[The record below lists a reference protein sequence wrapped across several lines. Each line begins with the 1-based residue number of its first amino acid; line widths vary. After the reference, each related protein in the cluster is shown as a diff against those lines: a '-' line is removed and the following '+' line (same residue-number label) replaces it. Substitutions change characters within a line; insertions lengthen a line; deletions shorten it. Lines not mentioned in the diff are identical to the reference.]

1 MTFQEL
7 GLNEPIL
14 RALADQGYE
23 QPSPIQ
29 AKAIPPA
36 LTGRDVLGCA
46 QTGTGKTCAF
56 AAPILQ
62 QLSGHKAQG
71 RPIRALILTPTRELA
86 LQIQE
91 SFEAYGKYLP
101 LRSTV
106 IFGGVGQ
113 APQVERLKNGVDILV
128 ATPGRLGDL
137 YGQKL
142 IDLSRLEIFVLDEA
156 DRMLDMGFIRD
167 VTRILDLMPQRR
179 NLGLF
184 SATISREVMDISWVY
199 QRDPVEITV
208 RADEQNKPDITQYR
222 LDVDRN
228 EKVDTMVRLMEIGGY
243 DRVIAFCNTKNMTD
257 RLSGLLR
264 MRNISCEAI
273 HGDIQQRVR
282 EKTLQKFREGK
293 LRVLA
298 ATDVAARGLDID
310 DVDAVFNYDVPDENE
325 YYIHRI
331 GRTGR
336 ARRHGVAYSL
346 VSSITEGIR
355 LDDIRKNTGNEIRT
369 VKLDAH
375 GELTDVEK
383 Q

>member
-62 QLSGHKAQG
+62 QLSGRKAQG

-113 APQVERLKNGVDILV
+113 APQV
-128 ATPGRLGDL
+128 
-137 YGQKL
+137 
-142 IDLSRLEIFVLDEA
+142 
-156 DRMLDMGFIRD
+156 
-167 VTRILDLMPQRR
+167 
-179 NLGLF
+179 
-184 SATISREVMDISWVY
+184 
-199 QRDPVEITV
+199 
-208 RADEQNKPDITQYR
+208 
-222 LDVDRN
+222 
-228 EKVDTMVRLMEIGGY
+228 
-243 DRVIAFCNTKNMTD
+243 
-257 RLSGLLR
+257 
-264 MRNISCEAI
+264 
-273 HGDIQQRVR
+273 
-282 EKTLQKFREGK
+282 
-293 LRVLA
+293 
-298 ATDVAARGLDID
+298 
-310 DVDAVFNYDVPDENE
+310 
-325 YYIHRI
+325 
-331 GRTGR
+331 
-336 ARRHGVAYSL
+336 
-346 VSSITEGIR
+346 
-355 LDDIRKNTGNEIRT
+355 
-369 VKLDAH
+369 
-375 GELTDVEK
+375 
-383 Q
+383 

>member
-62 QLSGHKAQG
+62 QLSGRKAQG

-137 YGQKL
+137 YGQKPNKPIVALNNTLTGVTEMVEYKPVNSKNELKCKYNITQENIL
-142 IDLSRLEIFVLDEA
+142 IFCARFENNYRRTDLLIETIKQLNTEKY
-156 DRMLDMGFIRD
+156 GFI
-167 VTRILDLMPQRR
+167 II
-179 NLGLF
+179 G
-184 SATISREVMDISWVY
+184 AGK
-199 QRDPVEITV
+199 
-208 RADEQNKPDITQYR
+208 NKPDFSLYNNVYDFGAIY
-222 LDVDRN
+222 
-228 EKVDTMVRLMEIGGY
+228 DTNIKRELFY
-243 DRVIAFCNTKNMTD
+243 IADLYFQPGWVGLSIVEAMAYGKPICTFIRSEETKQCVEYSYIENNTN
-257 RLSGLLR
+257 GLIFT
-264 MRNISCEAI
+264 N
-273 HGDIQQRVR
+273 
-282 EKTLQKFREGK
+282 
-293 LRVLA
+293 
-298 ATDVAARGLDID
+298 ID
-310 DVDAVFNYDVPDENE
+310 DCITRISQLTNDEIKQLGAN
-325 YYIHRI
+325 
-331 GRTGR
+331 
-336 ARRHGVAYSL
+336 AKKKVAQL
-346 VSSITEGIR
+346 LTPQNMVANALSI
-355 LDDIRKNTGNEIRT
+355 L
-369 VKLDAH
+369 
-375 GELTDVEK
+375 
-383 Q
+383 

>member
-128 ATPGRLGDL
+128 ATPGRLADL
-137 YGQKL
+137 YHQQLLDISG
-142 IDLSRLEIFVLDEA
+142 LEIFVLDEA
-156 DRMLDMGFIRD
+156 DPMLDMGFIHD
-167 VTRILDLMPQRR
+167 V
-179 NLGLF
+179 
-184 SATISREVMDISWVY
+184 
-199 QRDPVEITV
+199 
-208 RADEQNKPDITQYR
+208 
-222 LDVDRN
+222 
-228 EKVDTMVRLMEIGGY
+228 
-243 DRVIAFCNTKNMTD
+243 
-257 RLSGLLR
+257 
-264 MRNISCEAI
+264 
-273 HGDIQQRVR
+273 
-282 EKTLQKFREGK
+282 
-293 LRVLA
+293 
-298 ATDVAARGLDID
+298 
-310 DVDAVFNYDVPDENE
+310 
-325 YYIHRI
+325 
-331 GRTGR
+331 
-336 ARRHGVAYSL
+336 
-346 VSSITEGIR
+346 
-355 LDDIRKNTGNEIRT
+355 
-369 VKLDAH
+369 
-375 GELTDVEK
+375 
-383 Q
+383 